1 MAPNIPLPAIPEE
14 EEDWEDTSSS
24 SDDTCD
30 EDDEHDEN
38 DEDGRRLS
46 PPSGLLFPHEM
57 PKPPSPPTHAPRLR
71 LLYHSQTW
79 GTQIYMLK
87 DSNVLKERASFPD
100 LSRGYLGASEMNQR
114 LRHWFRVL
122 PGQLEE
128 MLGSGH
134 PYLSRVAIAMA
145 PRQYI
150 LLRGSENSD
159 HLPKQLV
166 EPFPE
171 MTGRLVMERVRPVK
185 PGVIRVLVDK
195 IISPKFHRKA
205 NRTPENFNL
214 HPKAWLGFEQ
224 PQAVKDLLRD
234 YPNLTLRPAYLNE
247 LMQFIGR
254 RGVLELA
261 REMGTALAVIHYDLN
276 KDARGVK
283 FRIGYNPVL
292 DKPKLW
298 VCGLG
303 RMEHLRENERFYPRP
318 GIGHGVFDAF
328 WAAYVLVS
336 EGILRWRMENAVKG
350 SGNDTELRR
359 LMIKVLLE
367 RLDSL

>member
-1 MAPNIPLPAIPEE
+1 MAPNIPLAAIPEE

-30 EDDEHDEN
+30 EDDEN
-38 DEDGRRLS
+38 DKDGRKVS

-79 GTQIYMLK
+79 DTQIYMLK
-87 DSNVLKERASFPD
+87 DSKVLKERASLPD
-100 LSRGYLGASEMNQR
+100 LSRGYLAASEMNQR

-128 MLGSGH
+128 ILGSDH

-145 PRQYI
+145 PRQYT
-150 LLRGSENSD
+150 LLKGIENSD
-159 HLPKQLV
+159 HLPKQFTK
-166 EPFPE
+166 PFPE

-185 PGVIRVLVDK
+185 PAVIRVLVDK
-195 IISPKFHRKA
+195 IISPKLHRKA
-205 NRTPENFNL
+205 MRTPENFNL

-224 PQAVKDLLRD
+224 PQAVKDMLRN
-234 YPNLTLRPAYLNE
+234 YPKLTVRPAYLNE
-247 LMQFIGR
+247 LMRFIGR
-254 RGVLELA
+254 RGVLVLA

-283 FRIGYNPVL
+283 FRIGYNPAL

-298 VCGLG
+298 VCGVG
-303 RMEHLRENERFYPRP
+303 RMGDLRENERFYPRP
-318 GIGHGVFDAF
+318 GIGYGVFDAF
-328 WAAYVLVS
+328 WAAYVLAS
-336 EGILRWRMENAVKG
+336 EGILRWRVEKGVKG
-350 SGNDTELRR
+350 SSKDTELRR